1 MTHFKTKE
9 DFHKEAKRLY
19 ALIPEREYKAKL
31 RALTVL
37 NEITRTYCHEYE
49 NAEIVAKRDYATG
62 NFETREDFKKEAE
75 CLYGAIPDAE
85 YEEKLKGLVFL
96 NEIVRANAVVYHA
109 AL

>member
-96 NEIVRANAVVYHA
+96 NEIVRANAVAYHA